1 MVIDP
6 QFPTCPI
13 RNVLSR
19 LCGLDALWVIL
30 VLAERVSGSMEQL
43 CWGIVGM
50 KHQQV
55 ASAVR
60 FLMEDHLVEKSSG
73 VYRLSPLG
81 QSVLPYVKE
90 LVGWCEMQSK
100 C

>member
-1 MVIDP
+1 M
-6 QFPTCPI
+6 
-13 RNVLSR
+13 
-19 LCGLDALWVIL
+19 GLHTFI
-30 VLAERVSGSMEQL
+30 G
-43 CWGIVGM
+43 
-50 KHQQV
+50 HYP
-55 ASAVR
+55 SAVR
-60 FLMEDHLVEKSSG
+60 ILMEDHLVEKSSG